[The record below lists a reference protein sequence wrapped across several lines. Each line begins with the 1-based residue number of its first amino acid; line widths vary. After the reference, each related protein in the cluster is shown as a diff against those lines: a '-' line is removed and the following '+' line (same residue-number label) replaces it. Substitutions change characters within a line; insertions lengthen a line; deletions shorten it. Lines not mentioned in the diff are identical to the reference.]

1 MTLDKFRTLA
11 WADFFLYSM
20 TDPRSLYRR
29 IKQKDPDA
37 FWISFTV
44 PAFLS
49 LFDILILSLMG
60 RESSFFYYKI
70 SSGWILFFLFICL
83 KILVYSSLI
92 DAAAQFSGLKGNIR
106 ELIASVNF
114 SLLPQLFVLPA
125 AYPFIVGNLL
135 PSFFYILISMICF
148 VWHVMILVQ
157 TFSEM
162 HAIDFG
168 RAFLIIIMPAIVTG
182 TLFFLLAVMFIVNAA
197 GFISTLM

>member
-70 SSGWILFFLFICL
+70 SSGWILFFLFIFL

-92 DAAAQFSGLKGNIR
+92 DAAAQFSGLK
-106 ELIASVNF
+106 
-114 SLLPQLFVLPA
+114 
-125 AYPFIVGNLL
+125 
-135 PSFFYILISMICF
+135 
-148 VWHVMILVQ
+148 
-157 TFSEM
+157 
-162 HAIDFG
+162 
-168 RAFLIIIMPAIVTG
+168 
-182 TLFFLLAVMFIVNAA
+182 
-197 GFISTLM
+197 